1 MYHEGMTENEVETP
15 VCDSA
20 ITLAFSVL
28 GKRWN
33 GMILS
38 VLGSGENSFVGLRKA
53 VSGISD
59 TVLAERLLE
68 LAELGLI
75 ARAVADGPPVTVR
88 YELTTA
94 GAELVPTISQLGLWA
109 RRNLAAPTEHAAG

>member
-1 MYHEGMTENEVETP
+1 MAELELETRR
-15 VCDSA
+15 CDAA

-33 GMILS
+33 GMILG
-38 VLGSGENSFVGLRKA
+38 VLGGGEASFVGLRKA

-59 TVLAERLLE
+59 TVLSERLSE
-68 LAELGLI
+68 LTELGLV
-75 ARAVADGPPVTVR
+75 RRQVAEGPPVSVS

-94 GAELVPTISQLGLWA
+94 GVEIVPTIDQLGSWA
-109 RRNLAAPTEHAAG
+109 MRNLRPRN

>member
-1 MYHEGMTENEVETP
+1 MVGMPEQETDVP
-15 VCDSA
+15 MCDTA

-33 GMILS
+33 GMILG
-38 VLGSGENSFVGLRKA
+38 VLGTGTASFVGLRKA

-59 TVLAERLLE
+59 TVLSERLAE
-68 LAELGLI
+68 LAEIGLV
-75 ARAVADGPPVTVR
+75 RRHVAEGPPVAVS

-94 GAELVPTISQLGLWA
+94 GAELVPTIGQLGLWA
-109 RRNLAAPTEHAAG
+109 RKNLKPPRADAVC

>member
-1 MYHEGMTENEVETP
+1 MPEAFDAVP
-15 VCDSA
+15 VCDTA

-38 VLGSGENSFVGLRKA
+38 VLGSGVSSFVGLRKA

-68 LAELGLI
+68 LADVGLVS
-75 ARAVADGPPVTVR
+75 RDVADGPPVSVR
-88 YELTTA
+88 YELTDA
-94 GAELVPTISQLGLWA
+94 GAELVPTIAQLGGWA
-109 RRNLAAPTEHAAG
+109 KRNLRTHVVEDARLL

>member
-1 MYHEGMTENEVETP
+1 MPENASEEP

-38 VLGSGENSFVGLRKA
+38 VLGSGVTTFVGLRKA
-53 VSGISD
+53 VNGISD

-68 LAELGLI
+68 LTETGLVS
-75 ARAVADGPPVTVR
+75 RAVAEGPPVTVR

-94 GAELVPTISQLGLWA
+94 GAELVPTISQLGSWA
-109 RRNLAAPTEHAAG
+109 RRNLRPTVEAGQSQG